1 MKRTII
7 LVIFVCFL
15 AAGTVIL
22 LSSDQKTAPLA
33 KQLAPEA
40 SRQLRPL
47 YDGGPVSLAQA
58 KSKIKNL
65 LGPTKILSVTQ
76 PNKDSLMFCQKIVSQ
91 INCTLVLMTTQQQVL
106 IITDNLNQALRSAPS
121 NLAILVD
128 QAKKQ
133 KIIDQGPQ

>member
-1 MKRTII
+1 MKIR
-7 LVIFVCFL
+7 
-15 AAGTVIL
+15 
-22 LSSDQKTAPLA
+22 
-33 KQLAPEA
+33 
-40 SRQLRPL
+40 
-47 YDGGPVSLAQA
+47 
-58 KSKIKNL
+58 SKIKNL

>member
-15 AAGTVIL
+15 AAGTFIL

>member
-7 LVIFVCFL
+7 LVAFVCFL
-15 AAGTVIL
+15 AAGTFIL

>member
-7 LVIFVCFL
+7 LVAFVCFL
-15 AAGTVIL
+15 AAGTFIL

-76 PNKDSLMFCQKIVSQ
+76 PNKDSLMFCHKIVSQ